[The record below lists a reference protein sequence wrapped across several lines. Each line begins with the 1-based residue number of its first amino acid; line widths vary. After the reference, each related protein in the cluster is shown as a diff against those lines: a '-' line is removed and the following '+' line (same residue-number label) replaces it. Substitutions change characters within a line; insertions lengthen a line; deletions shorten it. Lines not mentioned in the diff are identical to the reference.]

1 MPGKCERECLTHIAR
16 TVGLVAAYAVAIS
29 STVLRLGLRY
39 RRRQL
44 YWDDFWA
51 LFALIAAVILLALF
65 ICICFVAISELSFF
79 IFLALNIKSNYIIR
93 SEETSFCS
101 VLRLL
106 GCSFSQADSDV
117 VS

>member
-1 MPGKCERECLTHIAR
+1 M
-16 TVGLVAAYAVAIS
+16 GLVAAYAVAIS

-101 VLRLL
+101 ILRLL